1 MRCKQKEKR
10 LRAAFCYAMERL
22 FLAFLLALVG
32 NRFRGFLSVGGLVD
46 LVRNHYEFVVLHAV
60 VVGPLLRR
68 EIALCRDEIALC
80 EQVE

>member
-1 MRCKQKEKR
+1 MQAKEKR
-10 LRAAFCYAMERL
+10 LKAAFCYAMERL
-22 FLAFLLALVG
+22 FLAFLLAIVG
-32 NRFRGFLSVGGLVD
+32 NRFRGFLSIGGLID

>member
-1 MRCKQKEKR
+1 MQAKEKR
-10 LRAAFCYAMERL
+10 LKAAFCYAMERL

-32 NRFRGFLSVGGLVD
+32 NRFRGFLSVGSLVD
-46 LVRNHYEFVVLHAV
+46 LVRYHYEFVVLHAV
-60 VVGPLLRR
+60 VVGSLLRR